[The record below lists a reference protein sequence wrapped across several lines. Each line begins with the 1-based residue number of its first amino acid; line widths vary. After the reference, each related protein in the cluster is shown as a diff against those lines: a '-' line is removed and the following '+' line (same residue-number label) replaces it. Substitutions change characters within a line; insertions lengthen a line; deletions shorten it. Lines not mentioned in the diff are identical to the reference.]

1 VCCDFVPKRLV
12 PEGLGAK
19 PAQRCIKP
27 PFAEPTLTG
36 TRTIASLFGQSW
48 LPRVA
53 SRRWAGSVR
62 EVREIPT
69 PTGLVQLFFPYLSTR
84 KIKRFTC
91 KSPSLLLIAVGSRVL
106 RTRLGGLGMWANQD
120 PTRWEKPAPLS
131 KPSVIVHDWEPSSP
145 VAYWWLGLAA
155 AFFGASA

>member
-1 VCCDFVPKRLV
+1 VPPIFV

-27 PFAEPTLTG
+27 PFAEPMLTG

-62 EVREIPT
+62 EVRAKNPHT
-69 PTGLVQLFFPYLSTR
+69 LWTRPALLALLSAR
-84 KIKRFTC
+84 KIKLITC
-91 KSPSLLLIAVGSRVL
+91 KSPSLLLTAVGSTVRG
-106 RTRLGGLGMWANQD
+106 TRQGGLGMWANQD

-131 KPSVIVHDWEPSSP
+131 NLAGISGYISVTGRTI
-145 VAYWWLGLAA
+145 
-155 AFFGASA
+155 